1 MKFLHKIIITVSI
14 ILTLSLGLLSAN
26 IYLQVKTGVE
36 QQVSDSV
43 NELTDSMSNHIEE
56 VLASKDNLTA
66 FATSLMGE
74 DFSDESFLNAFGQPT
89 IMEQFELA
97 GIGREDGTWIG
108 NNPNWQPPNFVP
120 SKRGWY
126 KQAKAEDK
134 LVFTLPYAD
143 ASTGEILI
151 SIAAPLKKGNQFMG
165 AIFTDVSLKDLA
177 NISNSA
183 NLFGAGYAFIV
194 SNDGNF
200 VAHPNSKLNGKPMN
214 ELFKTTVNITNQPIE
229 MEIEG
234 KLSTVVFR
242 TLPDYGWAMGVVLD
256 NEIINDPIVSLRNQA
271 ITYSLIAIIL
281 ALFIMQTVLNHLM
294 KPLDTFNQAM
304 ESIACGEGDL
314 TQRLNT
320 KLDPEFAQIAK
331 SFNQFSMRIQELI
344 KQVKTTSS
352 SIMTEST
359 QVATGA
365 SHSAK
370 SMEQQ
375 NQEVVQLATAMT
387 EMAQTAAEVAN
398 NAQSAA
404 KIVQDVDEAVVQGV
418 EAVGH
423 TVSSITDLSV
433 QIDQAVNVVKEL
445 ENDTVSIES
454 ILSVITEI
462 AGQTNLLALNAAIEA
477 ARAGET
483 GRGFAVVADEVRG
496 LAART
501 QDATSEIKEKIEKL
515 QSGVAAVVSV
525 MDSSKATTE
534 TTVDK
539 ANLANEANS
548 QIRDNVSQI
557 IDMNLQIAS
566 AAEEQS
572 VVAEEMSKNTSNI
585 NDLSEDVLRVAT
597 ETNTAM
603 KIQVDDIT
611 NQEALL
617 NQFKV

>member
-26 IYLQVKTGVE
+26 IYLQVKAE
-36 QQVSDSV
+36 IDQQVSDSV
-43 NELTDSMSNHIEE
+43 NELTSSMSNHVEE
-56 VLASKDNLTA
+56 VLSSKANLTA
-66 FATSLMGE
+66 YATSLLAE
-74 DFSDESFLNAFGQPT
+74 DFSDESFLNSFGQPM

-97 GIGREDGTWIG
+97 GIGREDGSWIG

-120 SKRGWY
+120 SARGWY
-126 KQAKAEDK
+126 KQAKSEDK

-151 SIAAPLKKGNQFMG
+151 SIAAPLKKGNQFFG

-177 NISNSA
+177 SISNSA

-200 VAHPNSKLNGKPMN
+200 VAHPNAELNGKPMA
-214 ELFKTTVNITNQPIE
+214 ELFNTTVNITNQPIE
-229 MEIEG
+229 MEVSG
-234 KLSTVVFR
+234 KQSTVVFR

-256 NEIINDPIVSLRNQA
+256 NEIINQPITSLRNQA

-281 ALFIMQTVLNHLM
+281 ALFIMQAVLNHLM

-320 KLDPEFAQIAK
+320 KLEPEFAQIAK
-331 SFNQFSMRIQELI
+331 SFNQFSIRIQELI

-352 SIMTEST
+352 SIMAEST

-365 SHSAK
+365 GDSAK

-404 KIVQDVDEAVVQGV
+404 KIVQDVDEAVIQGV

-433 QIDQAVNVVKEL
+433 QIDQAVNVVREL

-501 QDATSEIKEKIEKL
+501 QNATSEIKEKIEKL

-525 MDSSKATTE
+525 MDSSKVTTE

-585 NDLSEDVLRVAT
+585 NDLSEGVLRVAT
-597 ETNTAM
+597 ETNAAM

-611 NQEALL
+611 NQEELL

>member
-14 ILTLSLGLLSAN
+14 ILTLSLGLLSTN
-26 IYLQVKTGVE
+26 IYLQVKSE
-36 QQVSDSV
+36 IDQQVSDSV
-43 NELTDSMSNHIEE
+43 NELTDSMSNHVEE
-56 VLASKDNLTA
+56 VLASKANLTA
-66 FATSLMGE
+66 YATSLLGE
-74 DFSDESFLNAFGQPT
+74 DFSDASFLNAFGQPT

-97 GIGREDGTWIG
+97 GIGREDGSWIG

-120 SKRGWY
+120 SNRGWY
-126 KQAKAEDK
+126 KQAKNEDK

-151 SIAAPLKKGNQFMG
+151 SLAAPLKKGGQFFG

-200 VAHPNSKLNGKPMN
+200 VAHPNAELNGKPLKN
-214 ELFKTTVNITNQPIE
+214 LFKTTIDISETPIE
-229 MEIEG
+229 MEVEG
-234 KLSTVVFR
+234 KMSTVLFR
-242 TLPDYGWAMGVVLD
+242 VMPDYGWAMGIVLD
-256 NEIINDPIVSLRNQA
+256 NEIINQPINSLRNQA
-271 ITYSLIAIIL
+271 ILYSSIAIIL
-281 ALFIMQTVLNHLM
+281 AIIILQRILSHLM
-294 KPLDTFNQAM
+294 KPLETFNQAM
-304 ESIACGEGDL
+304 EGIASGEGDL
-314 TQRLNT
+314 TQRLDTN
-320 KLDPEFAQIAK
+320 LEPEFSQLANN
-331 SFNQFSMRIQELI
+331 FNQFSMRIQELI
-344 KQVKTTSS
+344 QQVKVTSNN
-352 SIMTEST
+352 IMREST
-359 QVATGA
+359 QVADGA
-365 SHSAK
+365 AHSAE

-375 NQEVVQLATAMT
+375 NQEVVHLATAMT
-387 EMAQTAAEVAN
+387 EMAQTASEVAN

-404 KIVQDVDEAVVQGV
+404 QIVQEVDTAVVQGV

-423 TVSSITDLSV
+423 TVNSITDLSV
-433 QIDQAVNVVKEL
+433 QIDQAVTVVNEL

-477 ARAGET
+477 ARAGES

-515 QSGVAAVVSV
+515 QSGVAAVVTV
-525 MDSSKATTE
+525 MDNSKTTTE
-534 TTVDK
+534 VTVNK
-539 ANLANEANS
+539 ANLANETNS
-548 QIRDNVSQI
+548 QIRASVLQI
-557 IDMNLQIAS
+557 TDMNLQIAS

-572 VVAEEMSKNTSNI
+572 IVAEEMSRNTSNI
-585 NDLSEDVLRVAT
+585 NDLSQDVLRVAT

-603 KIQVDDIT
+603 KLQVEEVG
-611 NQEALL
+611 NQEELL